1 MKKIS
6 KSLLT
11 LILAIT
17 LIASNFTPFVP
28 MIKVYA
34 DEAEYVTVTLDVNGG
49 KEISRNTFTGVKGK
63 TLYDIF
69 EPYIELEDFEFPTH
83 EDYSLECIMKNES
96 DEVVDFDTFIY
107 DDTTLHC
114 DWTAMEPTGSINLT
128 IDRPEVGSEITEVEI
143 DGEMYP
149 SDEPSMTWDEDHHYG
164 VDKYWFVYDE
174 ESDSYILFIGKFE
187 AGKKYYAFVNIFT
200 DNSDDNDHYFSDEVI
215 TNLKVNGEVYTDV
228 DVDETHQNISL
239 YYEIEPISHEPEEP
253 ENYTVTFVT
262 NGGTNINPIEVEAG
276 GHLTLPANPTKAHYT
291 FVRWYKDELL
301 TQAFDESEA
310 INSDL
315 ELFAEWE
322 EVEKHT
328 VTFNTNGGSLIAEEE
343 VYDGEKLE
351 KPEDPT
357 KENNEFGGWY
367 TDADLE
373 NEYDFNNPVTT
384 NLDLYA
390 KWNVNETIPE
400 KHTVTF
406 VTNGGSTIE
415 PIEVDHNTAVTK
427 PADPTRDNYTFN
439 GWYSDELLTQPYDF
453 ATIVET
459 DITLYA
465 MWTENVQPAEPEIEI
480 VVEPNTIDFGTV
492 ESGFEENILKEVV
505 VRNTSQENTYEISL
519 DNPVANGPF
528 GSMDFSGATLAPG
541 ESVNVT
547 LIANHNHTNATVPG
561 EYEGEY
567 VFNYNIAGEEL
578 GDSVTVMASI
588 KIEEAEEPEP
598 EKFTVTFHTNGGSTV
613 ETQTVEDGEKV
624 TRPTDPTKE
633 NNEFGGWYTDA
644 ELTNEY
650 DFNTAVT
657 ANLDLYAKWTEEKQ
671 EEQEPEKFTILDGN
685 NQTYDPASEKELSIR
700 ASGALA
706 DLQSVKLDGEIVD
719 PENYELT
726 EGSTIV
732 TFKPA
737 YLNTL
742 SAGNHT
748 VTFVYASGSVNA
760 AFTIANPT
768 TNTTDATNPSTY
780 DNIMNWVGLLGV
792 SAFGVA
798 LGSIVI
804 RKSKKNN

>member
-28 MIKVYA
+28 MLKVYA
-34 DEAEYVTVTLDVNGG
+34 DEAENVTVTIDVNGG
-49 KEISRNTFTGVKGK
+49 NEISHNTFTGVKGK

-69 EPYIELEDFEFPTH
+69 EPYIELGDFEFPTH

-96 DEVVDFDTFIY
+96 NEVVDFDTIIY

-149 SDEPSMTWDEDHHYG
+149 SAEPSMTWDEDHHYG
-164 VDKYWFVYDE
+164 IDKYWFVYDE

-187 AGKKYYAFVNIFT
+187 AGKKYYAFVNIFI
-200 DNSDDNDHYFSDEVI
+200 DSSDDNDHYFSDEVI
-215 TNLKVNGEVYTDV
+215 ANLKVNGEVYTDV

-239 YYEIEPISHEPEEP
+239 YYEKEPISQEPEEP

-328 VTFNTNGGSLIAEEE
+328 VTYNTNGGSLIAEEE
-343 VYDGEKLE
+343 VYEGEKVTR
-351 KPEDPT
+351 PTDPT

-367 TDADLE
+367 TDAELT
-373 NEYDFNNPVTT
+373 NEYDFNTAVTA

-390 KWNVNETIPE
+390 KWTE
-400 KHTVTF
+400 VT
-406 VTNGGSTIE
+406 
-415 PIEVDHNTAVTK
+415 PAV
-427 PADPTRDNYTFN
+427 
-439 GWYSDELLTQPYDF
+439 
-453 ATIVET
+453 
-459 DITLYA
+459 
-465 MWTENVQPAEPEIEI
+465 
-480 VVEPNTIDFGTV
+480 
-492 ESGFEENILKEVV
+492 
-505 VRNTSQENTYEISL
+505 
-519 DNPVANGPF
+519 
-528 GSMDFSGATLAPG
+528 
-541 ESVNVT
+541 
-547 LIANHNHTNATVPG
+547 
-561 EYEGEY
+561 
-567 VFNYNIAGEEL
+567 
-578 GDSVTVMASI
+578 
-588 KIEEAEEPEP
+588 PEP
-598 EKFTVTFHTNGGSTV
+598 EEFTVTFHTNGGSTV
-613 ETQTVEDGEKV
+613 EAQTIEDGEKV

-798 LGSIVI
+798 LGSIFI